1 MKKSPYT
8 LFLIFWMLLSQIAF
22 SQLTLKPG
30 QTNLEDKT
38 TEFGKIRCNIIPTV
52 KYAIEKPNR
61 LELRF
66 KVKWY
71 KKGVEISNPE
81 NYLFLFDNVNK
92 YETYLDNKGISHEY
106 LPSAI
111 SITKQSF
118 NSIEVFNKQ
127 NKIPFKS
134 FNSGF
139 LKFNK
144 NSGSPIV
151 IENFNPKNALI
162 KITLRFVYVL
172 DEGNKLIFKDIAS
185 SELSWTFL
193 LPDLEGYVDCNA
205 LAKDYGL
212 KLDII
217 SSQNDLAAAKKLK
230 AEISKNPDF
239 EKCNDVKLRINNYI
253 DYYIDAEEKRIIDLA
268 KAAEEE
274 KIAKAE
280 RIAEAE
286 RLAKEKK
293 ENEKKEV
300 QKPTVVKKDN
310 QSKKKQWKQLASKYE
325 TELDNLD
332 SKYNR
337 LENRSNEI
345 ITELIQ
351 SVEHNSSNIL
361 ELETI
366 ISSEDPEEVG
376 SLESLK
382 ITYDL
387 CNDIN
392 TKNKNTAEYHLRKLR
407 LFKSELINK
416 NQGCKNDYVKI
427 DEKTGLDKS
436 KKFRDRFSTL
446 EGKIKNLEIK
456 IENIQNNIV
465 ENENSILELLANFD
479 MTTMLTIK
487 ELKSKY
493 DSLFTIYYN
502 EILEIDAKFISLRNE
517 FENKRYGKWYFKST
531 RKKFLRKTDKLYSQL
546 ASLQSNDSLTKERK
560 NEELAFYDFDSD
572 FDNEKNFEKVI
583 INLKPGIRYL
593 RADIE
598 EWPTRM
604 FPILYLIMFVVV
616 VAILIFGA
624 RVYYKAIKARKK
636 KPKTAKPVIVSTE
649 SGEKSTSGGITI
661 TKTLSN
667 HDIKGKGLSQVRAK
681 TGVDFLEL
689 DLNHE
694 WDDTTVKKIFF
705 DRSCIIKTYRFFED
719 SVREVDTDTTAN
731 ETGGYL
737 IGRWDKNEEDP
748 SKFDISLEDF
758 IEPGD
763 DATFSRYQLNFG
775 AKIGIKLQ
783 KELENV
789 RQKSNKDFIMTAWFH
804 SHPGLKIF
812 LSDYDLNVQKD
823 FSRNDDNLKM
833 IALVI
838 DPYTEKW
845 ETGIFAYKSNG
856 EMNNSQDSKQFFS
869 LDEMYQWALSPVTEN
884 SDNFF
889 STMMQNNYPDSKVD
903 KVSFPNPC
911 ILQIKRYLEDNK
923 SNFAINDVMVYL
935 EGDKIIKEAGKFD
948 MVLKNLHITDEK
960 ITEENTAKNSILSCI
975 IKTSGDYSSI
985 AEALSNPEI
994 IKNNIS
1000 VVFVYNY
1007 NDSSLFAISKNKTG
1021 DFNNI
1026 PENIQKIS
1034 LADMISWTRK
1044 RK

>member
-1 MKKSPYT
+1 
-8 LFLIFWMLLSQIAF
+8 MLLSQLAY

-30 QTNLEDKT
+30 ETNLEDKT
-38 TEFGKIRCNIIPTV
+38 TEFGKLRCNIIPTV

-71 KKGVEISNPE
+71 KKGEEVNEPE
-81 NYLFLFDNVNK
+81 NYLFLFDNFSK
-92 YETYLDNKGISHEY
+92 YETYLKNKGISFDY
-106 LPSAI
+106 LPGAI
-111 SITKQSF
+111 SMKKDF
-118 NSIEVFNKQ
+118 NSIEIFNNS
-127 NKIPFKS
+127 NKIPFES

-151 IENFNPKNALI
+151 IKNFNPKNALI
-162 KITLRFVYVL
+162 KITFRFVYVL
-172 DEGNKLIFKDIAS
+172 DEGNKLTFKDIATS
-185 SELSWTFL
+185 ALTWTFL

-217 SSQNDLAAAKKLK
+217 SSQNDLVEAKKLK
-230 AEISKNPDF
+230 TEVNKNPDF
-239 EKCNDVKLRINNYI
+239 KKCSDVKLRINNYI
-253 DYYIDAEEKRIIDLA
+253 DYFIDAEEKRIVEA
-268 KAAEEE
+268 KRIAEEE
-274 KIAKAE
+274 RIAEVEK
-280 RIAEAE
+280 IAEAE

-300 QKPTVVKKDN
+300 QKPVVAKKDN
-310 QSKKKQWKQLASKYE
+310 ESKKKQWKQLASKYKK
-325 TELDNLD
+325 ELDNLD
-332 SKYNR
+332 GKYYK
-337 LENRSNEI
+337 LENRTDQISS
-345 ITELIQ
+345 ELIK
-351 SVEHNSSNIL
+351 SVEDNTNKIA

-366 ISSEDPEEVG
+366 IINDEIESSI
-376 SLESLK
+376 ESLK

-392 TKNKNTAEYHLRKLR
+392 IKNKNTAEDHLHKLR
-407 LFKSELINK
+407 QFKSGLITK
-416 NQGCKNDYVKI
+416 NQGCKNDFVKI
-427 DEKTGLDKS
+427 DKKEGLDKS

-446 EGKIKNLEIK
+446 EGKIINLEIK
-456 IENIQNNIV
+456 IENIQDKIE

-487 ELKSKY
+487 MLKSKY
-493 DSLFTIYYN
+493 DSLFTIYFN

-517 FENKRYGKWYFKST
+517 FESKRYGKWYFKST
-531 RKKFLRKTDKLYSQL
+531 RKKFLKKTDKLYNQL
-546 ASLQSNDSLTKERK
+546 ASLQTNDSLTRERK
-560 NEELAFYDFDSD
+560 NEELALYDFDS
-572 FDNEKNFEKVI
+572 NFENEQNFDKVI

-593 RADIE
+593 HTDIK
-598 EWPTRM
+598 EWPTRI
-604 FPILYLIMFVVV
+604 FPILYLIMFILVIS
-616 VAILIFGA
+616 ILIFGA
-624 RVYYKAIKARKK
+624 RVYYKALKARKK
-636 KPKTAKPVIVSTE
+636 KPKTAKPVIVSTDDE
-649 SGEKSTSGGITI
+649 EKSTSGGITI

-667 HDIKGKGLSQVRAK
+667 HETKGRGLSQVRAK
-681 TGVDFLEL
+681 AGIDFLEL
-689 DLNHE
+689 DLSIE
-694 WDDTTVKKIFF
+694 WDDTTVQKIYFE
-705 DRSCIIKTYRFFED
+705 RNCIIKTYRFFED

-737 IGRWDKNEEDP
+737 IGRWDKNKDDP

-783 KELENV
+783 KALENC
-789 RQKSNKDFIMTAWFH
+789 RQKEDKDFIMTAWFH

-823 FSRNDDNLKM
+823 FSRNDNNLKM

-845 ETGIFAYKSNG
+845 ETGIFAYKSSG
-856 EMNNSQDSKQFFS
+856 EMNNSQDSKQFYS
-869 LDEMYQWALSPVTEN
+869 LDDMYQWALSPVNEN
-884 SDNFF
+884 SDSFF
-889 STMMQNNYPDSKVD
+889 STSLQTTYQDTVIN
-903 KVSFPNPC
+903 KVSFSNPC
-911 ILQIKRYLEDNK
+911 ILQIKRYLEDNQ
-923 SNFAINDVMVYL
+923 SNYDINDTMVFI
-935 EGDKIIKEAGKFD
+935 EGDKILKEAGKFD
-948 MVLKNLHITDEK
+948 IVLKSLHNTNEE
-960 ITEENTAKNSILSCI
+960 TSEENTAKNNILSCI
-975 IKTSGDYSSI
+975 IKTSGDYSSLNEKLI
-985 AEALSNPEI
+985 NPDI
-994 IKNNIS
+994 IDNKILL
-1000 VVFVYNY
+1000 VIVYNY
-1007 NDSSLFAISKNKTG
+1007 DDSTIIALPKNKTG

-1026 PENIQKIS
+1026 PENIKKIS